1 MSVTDFAPEPPFP
14 FAFPPAR
21 TVHVP
26 GRGEFFL
33 RDSHPAHPAGEPE
46 TRPVVMLLHGWIAS
60 ADLNWAAVYGS
71 LIDAGYRVLAIDHR
85 GHGRGLRPLV
95 PFRLADCAADA
106 AGVLRTLGLG
116 PAIIVG
122 YSMGGAIAQFVV
134 RDHPDVVAGLV
145 LSGTAQHWQDPQLK
159 RSWYALEV
167 AGIVMRLAP
176 SRFWSWGL
184 KRVGMPA
191 NAATAWLL
199 SEVNRHNPTDILEAG
214 RELSRFDSRPW
225 LAPSDTPAAVVL
237 TTRDT
242 VVPPR
247 KQRDLARA
255 IEAPIFEAPI
265 DHLEVANAVDRYN
278 PALVSALAAVSSPTL
293 SLS

>member
-1 MSVTDFAPEPPFP
+1 MSLPNYAPEPPFD

-33 RDSHPAHPAGEPE
+33 RDSEAGRPAGEPE
-46 TRPVVMLLHGWIAS
+46 ERPVVMLLHGWIAS

-106 AGVLRTLGLG
+106 AGVLRTLGLP
-116 PAIIVG
+116 PALIVG
-122 YSMGGAIAQFVV
+122 YSMGGAIAQLVA
-134 RDHPDVVAGLV
+134 RDHPDVMSGLI

-159 RSWYALEV
+159 SSWRMLEL
-167 AGIVMRLAP
+167 AGLAIRISP
-176 SRFWSWGL
+176 GGFWTYGL
-184 KRVGMPA
+184 KRVGMRPGR
-191 NAATAWLL
+191 ATAWLR
-199 SEVNRHNPTDILEAG
+199 SEINRHSPTDIIEAG

-225 LAPSDTPAAVVL
+225 LGPLSVPSAVVL
-237 TTRDT
+237 TT

-247 KQRDLARA
+247 KQRDLAA
-255 IEAPIFEAPI
+255 ALGAPIFEAPI

-278 PALVSALAAVSSPTL
+278 PALVAALAAVTRPSVAVS
-293 SLS
+293 